1 MRKTLKVTIKDR
13 GEAKRYFI
21 TEMSG
26 TEAEDWALE
35 LFFAMANAGVDI
47 PEFDNMDELQ
57 KLGFAGIAQIGLR
70 ALGKIP
76 YEKAKPLLDRM
87 MKCVQFMP
95 NPENDDVVRALVES
109 DIEDVLTRLKL
120 RKEVF
125 NLHTDF
131 LQAVKS

>member
-1 MRKTLKVTIKDR
+1 MRKTKIVTIEDR
-13 GEAKRYFI
+13 GEQKRYLL
-21 TEMSG
+21 TEMSA

-47 PEFDNMDELQ
+47 PELDMEELAS
-57 KLGFAGIAQIGLR
+57 LGFAGIAQIGLQ

-76 YEKAKPLLDRM
+76 YDKAKPLLARM
-87 MKCVQFMP
+87 MKCVQFLP
-95 NPENDDVVRALVES
+95 NPENDSVVRPLIES
-109 DIEDVLTRLKL
+109 DIEDVQTRLKL

-131 LQAVKS
+131 LQTANP